1 MKVRIVA
8 SIPKRAGAYDQFRE
22 AAEATGN
29 PILDNLVEVVAETL
43 NGGFLQTKHN
53 SGQEM
58 RNVSLKMVP
67 FEGEE
72 NSIGKFLRLL
82 RRARST
88 TQLNEDL
95 LDELDRQFYA
105 FSDEFCQE
113 MVIRMQDP
121 EFLEQLNG

>member
-8 SIPKRAGAYDQFRE
+8 SIPKKASAYQDLLTAIEASGNQFLDQLL
-22 AAEATGN
+22 T
-29 PILDNLVEVVAETL
+29 VVAETL
-43 NGGFLQTKHN
+43 NGGFLQAKHN

-82 RRARST
+82 RRARQT
-88 TQLNEDL
+88 TQLNEEL
-95 LDELDRQFYA
+95 LDELDRQFYP
-105 FSDEFCQE
+105 FSDQFCQE
-113 MVIRMQDP
+113 MLTRIQDP
-121 EFLEQLNG
+121 EFMERLNG

>member
-8 SIPKRAGAYDQFRE
+8 SIPKKASAYDQFLT
-22 AAEATGN
+22 AAEDSGN
-29 PILDNLVEVVAETL
+29 PILDNLLTVVAETL
-43 NGGFLQTKHN
+43 NGGFLQAKHN
-53 SGQEM
+53 SGLEM

-72 NSIGKFLRLL
+72 NAIGKFLRLL
-82 RRARST
+82 RRARQT

-113 MVIRMQDP
+113 MVARMQDP
-121 EFLEQLNG
+121 QFMEQLNG